1 MRPSTLLLA
10 AGILAWL
17 ASPWLAAG
25 WMPVFTTICLYA
37 PIVIGLS
44 MLAGYTGQ
52 VSLGQAAFFG
62 VGAYVNGILTVHLG
76 LNPWLAAPLSVVT
89 TAAVAY
95 LVGGP
100 VLTLR
105 GHFLVIA
112 TLGFNIIVE
121 VLMRELKELTGG
133 PSGLSGVASL
143 GVPGVR
149 GDVFYFYA
157 SSLVTGLAILL
168 SQNLVASRVG
178 RALQAIRTSEM
189 AAESLGI
196 EAGRLKDLVFAWSA
210 ALAGTSGV
218 LYSGW
223 LGFIS
228 PSTFDLGFSV
238 VLLTMSVVGGA
249 ASLAGAVAGTA
260 LLELLREGIKDIA
273 RSLVGGSPEYE
284 IVVFGAILVA
294 VMLYAPEGLWP
305 KLASLASRRAPSRA
319 DAPQGTAHLEPGP
332 NVRPEPEPAQPSR
345 PPRQATDSQRPRRVL
360 EVQDV
365 SRSFGGLVAV
375 NHVTFHVNSGEIFAI
390 IGPNGA
396 GKTTLLNLISGVIT
410 PTSGSIWIDGR
421 RVTGGQA
428 QRVAHLGVS
437 RTFQTPKLFTLMNV
451 VDNVKVGLHRATRAG
466 FLRSALRIDR
476 GEEGWAHQQ
485 ALSTLAQMGIASRA
499 NAAPAALPF
508 GNQRLVE
515 LARAL
520 VSRPTLLLLDEP
532 ASGLSDAERQAFVDL
547 LHRVKGQGTTVI
559 LVEHNVRMVMQ
570 IADRVAVLHH
580 GELLAQGTPSQILQD
595 RRVIEAYLGYGHE
608 RPMLARASAKGSGN
622 MLLKVCDLR
631 AGYGSVEV
639 LRGVDL
645 DVKSG
650 EVVAVLGR
658 NGAGKSTLMKAITGL
673 IPSSGTVIYE
683 GRELRL
689 RSPEQLAAQGLTLVP
704 ERRQLLETMTVG
716 DHLLLGA
723 YCRRGRA
730 DPREISADMERC
742 YKLFP
747 ILRQRRLQIAR
758 SLSGGQQQMLAIA
771 RALMA
776 RPKLLLLDEPLL
788 GLAPKVVDD
797 VLAAIAELAAEGIGV
812 LISEQNVAAVLTT
825 ADRAYVLEN
834 GRIVMADAAEN
845 LVGRQGLEMA
855 FLGADTRPGEAAS

>member
-1 MRPSTLLLA
+1 MKLSTLLVA
-10 AGILAWL
+10 AGVLLWL

-25 WMPVFTTICLYA
+25 WIPVFTTIALYA

-44 MLAGYTGQ
+44 MLAGYAGQ

-62 VGAYVNGILTVHLG
+62 LGAYMNGILTVHLG
-76 LNPWLAAPLSVVT
+76 LNPWLAAPLAVAA

-121 VLMRELKELTGG
+121 VLMREVKDLTGG
-133 PSGLSGVASL
+133 PSGLSGIASL
-143 GVPGVR
+143 GAPGVR
-149 GDVFYFYA
+149 SDIFYFYA
-157 SSLVTGLAILL
+157 STVTTALAILL
-168 SQNLVASRVG
+168 SHNLVRSRVG

-189 AAESLGI
+189 AAESLGV
-196 EAGRLKDLVFAWSA
+196 EAGRLKDMVFAWSA
-210 ALAGTSGV
+210 ALAGVSGA

-249 ASLAGAVAGTA
+249 ASIPGALAGTA
-260 LLELLREGIKDIA
+260 LLELLREAIKDVA

-284 IVVFGAILVA
+284 IVVFGGLLVT
-294 VMLYAPEGLWP
+294 VMLFAPEGLWP
-305 KLASLASRRAPSRA
+305 KLAGLRSRGRALSGDASPDVDPHSSE
-319 DAPQGTAHLEPGP
+319 AHIGSE
-332 NVRPEPEPAQPSR
+332 AR
-345 PPRQATDSQRPRRVL
+345 PPFPPTAGDQGSRRVL
-360 EVQDV
+360 EVQGV
-365 SRSFGGLVAV
+365 TRAFGGLVAV
-375 NHVTFHVNSGEIFAI
+375 NNVSFHVNSGEIFAI

-428 QRVAHLGVS
+428 QRVARLGVS
-437 RTFQTPKLFTLMNV
+437 RTFQTPRTFPLMDV
-451 VDNVKVGLHRATRAG
+451 LDNVKVGLHRVSRHGFVLAALGLNRREESWIHTRAI
-466 FLRSALRIDR
+466 SALA
-476 GEEGWAHQQ
+476 GVGMASKAH
-485 ALSTLAQMGIASRA
+485 
-499 NAAPAALPF
+499 APTTALPF

-520 VSRPTLLLLDEP
+520 ASQPTLLLLDEP
-532 ASGLSDAERQAFVDL
+532 ASGLSDSERQAFVQL
-547 LHRVKGQGTTVI
+547 LRRIKAQGTTVI
-559 LVEHNVRMVMQ
+559 LVEHNVNMVMQ
-570 IADRVAVLHH
+570 LADRIAVLHH
-580 GELLAQGTPSQILQD
+580 GELLAQGTPTQVLQD
-595 RRVIEAYLGYGHE
+595 RRVVEAYLGSGHHT
-608 RPMLARASAKGSGN
+608 PTAARAVTPAAGQPLLEISG
-622 MLLKVCDLR
+622 LR
-631 AGYGSVEV
+631 AGYGIIEV
-639 LRGVDL
+639 LRGVHL
-645 DVKSG
+645 EVKDG

-673 IPSSGTVIYE
+673 IPSSGNIAYR
-683 GRELRL
+683 GREFNV
-689 RSPEQLAAQGLTLVP
+689 RSPEQLAALGLVLVP
-704 ERRQLLETMTVG
+704 ERRQLLESMTVE
-716 DHLLLGA
+716 DHLVLGA
-723 YCRRGRA
+723 YCRYGRT
-730 DPREISADMERC
+730 RRQEISADMERC
-742 YKLFP
+742 YRLFP
-747 ILRQRRLQIAR
+747 ILRQRRLQTAK

-776 RPKLLLLDEPLL
+776 RPRLLLLDEPLL

-797 VLAAIAELAAEGIGV
+797 VLMAIAGLAAEGIGV
-812 LISEQNVAAVLTT
+812 LISEQNVAAILHI

-834 GRIVMADAAEN
+834 GRIVMADTAEN
-845 LVGRQGLEMA
+845 LMGSRELEMA
-855 FLGADTRPGEAAS
+855 FLGADVRPGEAAG